1 MLLNDAVFIK
11 LPSVFLNE
19 AIFIQLPSVLLN
31 DAINLWDYKEAE
43 IDE

>member
-1 MLLNDAVFIK
+1 MLLNDAIFIK

>member
-1 MLLNDAVFIK
+1 VLLNDAIFIK